1 MRKIFWRYRSQWAKD
16 SVCCCDCCPQTSLM
30 CMVVQHSFNPT
41 NESAVPFHVC
51 ASLRASGKSGP
62 GAGSGS
68 GTGTRIRTRKVID
81 SQLFYFRWK
90 VVLYVILHPW
100 FLWIWSIKHIVSQRT
115 NEQMNFVVT
124 TMFLHVVLQIHKNQF
139 CSVKCVA

>member
-1 MRKIFWRYRSQWAKD
+1 
-16 SVCCCDCCPQTSLM
+16 M

-81 SQLFYFRWK
+81 SQLFYFR
-90 VVLYVILHPW
+90 
-100 FLWIWSIKHIVSQRT
+100 
-115 NEQMNFVVT
+115 
-124 TMFLHVVLQIHKNQF
+124 
-139 CSVKCVA
+139 